1 MRRRKAPARTGRT
14 KAAAPSGRATIREV
28 AHRADVSLTTVSR
41 VINNAKAV
49 RPAIRARVTE
59 AMNALGYVPDAI
71 AQSLRTQSTKT
82 VGCIVPDISFPAFS
96 NTIGA
101 AEDRLRSAGYTMQVM
116 ATQELPEREME
127 ILALCRGRRLS
138 GLITTLGRDDDAA
151 IQQVLS
157 GLMVPTVLL
166 DRRLPAPI
174 DSVCTDHFR
183 GALQATEYLLQ
194 LGHRRIGLITLSAHA
209 LPGRER
215 RRAFHEA
222 HTARGLA
229 YNPDWILGPGFEND
243 HAYRIAYD
251 LLRAHPRPTA
261 IMAGGFPTIG
271 VMRAAR
277 SLGISIP
284 DDLSL
289 ISFGDTDFADLL
301 EPPLTVVRW
310 DNREIGKIAAE
321 ILLSRMAGSAGER
334 VTQVVLPS
342 ELVVRGSCAG
352 VKMDSVHSASAEQ
365 ESG

>member
-1 MRRRKAPARTGRT
+1 MT
-14 KAAAPSGRATIREV
+14 KPRSGGKRAATPSARATIREV
-28 AHRADVSLTTVSR
+28 AKSANVSLTTVSR
-41 VINNAKAV
+41 VINNAEAV
-49 RPAIRARVTE
+49 RPEVRARVTD
-59 AMNALGYVPDAI
+59 AMNALGYVPDAV
-71 AQSLRTQSTKT
+71 AQSLRTQSTMT

-101 AEDRLRSAGYTMQVM
+101 AEERLRSAGYTMQVM
-116 ATQELPEREME
+116 ATQESPEREIE
-127 ILALCRGRRLS
+127 ILALCRRRRLS
-138 GLITTLGRDDDAA
+138 GLITTLGRDDDAD

-157 GLMVPTVLL
+157 GLMVPAVLL
-166 DRRLPAPI
+166 DRKLPVPI
-174 DSVCTDHFR
+174 DSVCTDHFQ

-194 LGHRRIGLITLSAHA
+194 LGHRRIALITLSEHA

-215 RRAFHEA
+215 RRAFQQA
-222 HTARGLA
+222 LAARGLTH
-229 YNPDWILGPGFEND
+229 NPEWIVGPGFETD

-261 IMAGGFPTIG
+261 IMAGGFPAIG

-277 SLGISIP
+277 SLGIPIP

-301 EPPLTVVRW
+301 APPLTVVRW

-321 ILLSRMAGSAGER
+321 ILLSRIDGNAGTR
-334 VTQVVLPS
+334 PTQVVLPS

-352 VKMDSVHSASAEQ
+352 VTPA
-365 ESG
+365 

>member
-1 MRRRKAPARTGRT
+1 MPRPTDRQKDAPPSTRT
-14 KAAAPSGRATIREV
+14 TIREV
-28 AHRADVSLTTVSR
+28 AKGANVSLTTVSR
-41 VINNAKAV
+41 VINNADAV
-49 RPAIRARVTE
+49 RPAVRARVTDV
-59 AMNALGYVPDAI
+59 MNALGYVPDAI
-71 AQSLRTQSTKT
+71 AQSLRTQSTMT

-96 NTIGA
+96 STIGA
-101 AEDRLRSAGYTMQVM
+101 AEERLRNAGYTMQVM

-127 ILALCRGRRLS
+127 ILALCRRRRLS
-138 GLITTLGRDDDAA
+138 GLITTLGRDDDAG

-157 GLMVPTVLL
+157 ALMVPAVLL
-166 DRRLPAPI
+166 DRKLPMPI
-174 DSVCTDHFR
+174 DCVCTDHFQ

-194 LGHRRIGLITLSAHA
+194 LGHRRIALITLSEHA

-215 RRAFHEA
+215 RRAFHQA
-222 HTARGLA
+222 LSARGLTH
-229 YNPDWILGPGFEND
+229 NPEWIVGPGFETD

-277 SLGISIP
+277 SLGLSIP
-284 DDLSL
+284 NDLSL

-301 EPPLTVVRW
+301 APPLTVVRW

-321 ILLSRMAGSAGER
+321 ILLSRIGGSAGEKATE
-334 VTQVVLPS
+334 VLLPS

-352 VKMDSVHSASAEQ
+352 VSCF
-365 ESG
+365 

>member
-1 MRRRKAPARTGRT
+1 MKRGKVPARTGRT
-14 KAAAPSGRATIREV
+14 RAAVPSARATIREV
-28 AHRADVSLTTVSR
+28 ADRADVSLTTVSR

-49 RPAIRARVTE
+49 RPAIRSRVLAVMDE
-59 AMNALGYVPDAI
+59 LGYVPDAI
-71 AQSLRTQSTKT
+71 AQSLRTQSTMT

-127 ILALCRGRRLS
+127 ILNLCRRRRLS

-151 IQQVLS
+151 IEQVLA

-166 DRRLPAPI
+166 DRRLSVPI
-174 DSVCTDHFR
+174 DSVCTDHFQ

-194 LGHRRIGLITLSAHA
+194 LGHQRIGLITLSEHA

-215 RRAFHEA
+215 RRAFHQA
-222 HTARGLA
+222 HAARGLSC
-229 YNPDWILGPGFEND
+229 NPDWIVGPGFETD

-251 LLRAHPRPTA
+251 LLRATPRPTA

-271 VMRAAR
+271 VMRASRA
-277 SLGISIP
+277 LGISIP
-284 DDLSL
+284 RDLSL
-289 ISFGDTDFADLL
+289 IGFGDTDFADLL
-301 EPPLTVVRW
+301 APPLTVVRW
-310 DNREIGKIAAE
+310 DNRETGKIAAE
-321 ILLSRMAGSAGER
+321 ILLSRIAGDAGDTA
-334 VTQVVLPS
+334 TQVVLPS

-352 VKMDSVHSASAEQ
+352 VNAVV
-365 ESG
+365 